1 MEEIRK
7 SKKPGME
14 EMRKPEK
21 PGREEMR
28 KTGGTA
34 ECERKWDADARGF
47 MAKVMQLNGEEEEE
61 EGYAWDDVNMK
72 TLDLKDVRIARHEE
86 VAYMKARNIW
96 RVVDAD
102 EAWAKTGRGPVSVRW
117 VDADKGAEGM
127 PNIRCRLVARDFK
140 SKDGRD
146 REDLFAAT
154 PPLEL
159 LKCLLSK
166 AVSGSKRR
174 KILVIDVKKAHLN
187 PECDQDVYIELPPEA
202 SPGPGKCGKL
212 VHWLYGFRP
221 AAQAW
226 ENHYSSN
233 LEGAGFCKGDASPVV
248 FWHPELDIS
257 CVVHG
262 DDFTYVSEAEG
273 LDYVEMLMKK

>member
-1 MEEIRK
+1 MDADPDAEWEELARRIK
-7 SKKPGME
+7 SRRDVLAVSEEYIDPEVALRIEQVMMKEYLGEAGTFQIQAIAKHKK
-14 EMRKPEK
+14 
-21 PGREEMR
+21 
-28 KTGGTA
+28 
-34 ECERKWDADARGF
+34 KWDDDAKGY
-47 MAKVMQLNGEEEEE
+47 MAKVMQGNAEE

-72 TLDLKDVRIARHEE
+72 MLDLRGVRIGRSEE
-86 VAYMKARNIW
+86 VEYMKSRNIW
-96 RVVDAD
+96 REVDVD
-102 EAWAKTGRGPVSVRW
+102 ESWAKTGRGPVSVRW
-117 VDADKGAEGM
+117 VDTDKGTEGV

-140 SKDGRD
+140 SRDDRD

-166 AVSGSKRR
+166 AVSGSKCR

-202 SPGPGKCGKL
+202 NPGPGQCGKL

-233 LEGAGFCKGDASPVV
+233 LEEAGFYKGEASPVL
-248 FWHPELDIS
+248 FWHSELDIS
-257 CVVHG
+257 
-262 DDFTYVSEAEG
+262 
-273 LDYVEMLMKK
+273 